1 MRALQGRAAALAAL
15 ALLGCAHSMIS
26 DGEIRSEALGELSM
40 RTAAAAGAGVPG
52 DLAAESIRRE
62 DTRALLREIALEDWT
77 PEALAAYRDGLVTVG
92 LWPDDRDLLD
102 EFTSVGGEEVAGLYV
117 PARRTLYVVEDP
129 EIPLLLRVVSAIAR
143 RDLFREIV
151 LAHELVHAIQH
162 DTHPRLLEESLAW
175 REQDDAAAAVSAAVE
190 GDATRV
196 GFEVVMP
203 GRLPSEQSVRDE
215 LASDV
220 ASRSKGPLAEA
231 PALVRLTVAFPY
243 EYGYGLSLA
252 EGSALLDAPPAST
265 EQVLHPEHRRAPFL
279 AIDLKALRE
288 ALPSGCRF
296 VAENTVGEL
305 GLSVLFRD
313 LSSAPDPSA
322 WRGWDGDRYL
332 VARCGERRELLWLTV
347 WDGPVDAGEFEAG
360 YRGIVAAV
368 AARAGFDDPPR
379 MRRAGKEVLVFT
391 SGLAPLAERAPS
403 LARRKLV
410 ATLDQLQN
418 WLDEPARDRP

>member
-220 ASRSKGPLAEA
+220 ASRSKGPLAL
-231 PALVRLTVAFPY
+231 PR
-243 EYGYGLSLA
+243 
-252 EGSALLDAPPAST
+252 PPSRCCIRST
-265 EQVLHPEHRRAPFL
+265 GAR
-279 AIDLKALRE
+279 
-288 ALPSGCRF
+288 PS
-296 VAENTVGEL
+296 
-305 GLSVLFRD
+305 S
-313 LSSAPDPSA
+313 PS
-322 WRGWDGDRYL
+322 
-332 VARCGERRELLWLTV
+332 T
-347 WDGPVDAGEFEAG
+347 
-360 YRGIVAAV
+360 
-368 AARAGFDDPPR
+368 
-379 MRRAGKEVLVFT
+379 
-391 SGLAPLAERAPS
+391 
-403 LARRKLV
+403 
-410 ATLDQLQN
+410 
-418 WLDEPARDRP
+418 

>member
-1 MRALQGRAAALAAL
+1 MCALPGRVAALAAL
-15 ALLGCAHSMIS
+15 GLLGCAHSMIS
-26 DGEIRSEALGELSM
+26 DGRIRSEPLGELSL
-40 RTAAAAGAGVPG
+40 RTAAAAGADVPG
-52 DLAAESIRRE
+52 DLAAEPIRRE
-62 DTRALLREIALEDWT
+62 GTRALLREIALEEWT
-77 PEALAAYRDGLVTVG
+77 PEELAAYRDGLVGVG

-102 EFTSVGGEEVAGLYV
+102 EYTSVGGEEVAGLYV

-129 EIPLLLRVVSAIAR
+129 EIPWSLRIVSAIAR

-175 REQDDAAAAVSAAVE
+175 REQDDASAAVSAAVE

-203 GRLPSEQSVRDE
+203 GRLPSAQSVRDE

-220 ASRSKGPLAEA
+220 ASRSKGPLAES

-252 EGSALLDAPPAST
+252 EGPALLDAPPVST
-265 EQVLHPEHRRAPFL
+265 EQVLHPEHRRASFL
-279 AIDLKALRE
+279 AIDLSALRDS
-288 ALPSGCRF
+288 LPSGCRF
-296 VAENTVGEL
+296 VAENTAGEL

-313 LSSAPDPSA
+313 LSEAPDPSA
-322 WRGWDGDRYL
+322 WQGWDGDRYL
-332 VARCGERRELLWLTV
+332 VARCGQRRELLWLTA

-360 YRGIVAAV
+360 YRGIGAAV
-368 AARAGFDDPPR
+368 AARAGLGAPPR
-379 MRRAGKEVLVFT
+379 LRRVGNQVLVFS
-391 SGLAPLAERAPS
+391 SGLAPLAEHTPS
-403 LARRKLV
+403 LARRKRV
-410 ATLDQLQN
+410 ATLDQLQV
-418 WLDEPARDRP
+418 WLDESGRDRP

>member
-1 MRALQGRAAALAAL
+1 
-15 ALLGCAHSMIS
+15 MIS

-175 REQDDAAAAVSAAVE
+175 REQDDASAAVSAAVE

-243 EYGYGLSLA
+243 EYGYGLSLV